1 MRIRLLSDSCARGWT
16 TWGHGELWLTEEA
29 LVRIGKRAPTSPILK
44 ALTVGRP
51 SRDEMDVRWDSW
63 AYYLATHND
72 VQVLAFEEIL
82 AAKLT
87 TGVATSSLAVRLRHG
102 PKIRLLWKRT
112 PGTLQA
118 LRAALPA

>member
-1 MRIRLLSDSCARGWT
+1 MRIRLLSDSCALGWAS
-16 TWGHGELWLTEEA
+16 WGHGELWLTEEA
-29 LVRIGKRAPTSPILK
+29 LVRIGKRAPASPILK

-63 AYYLATHND
+63 AYYLATHHD
-72 VQVLAFEEIL
+72 VQVLAFEQIL

-87 TGVATSSLAVRLRHG
+87 AGVATSSLAVRLRHG